1 VDELVTPDT
10 EWRALEDELRVMR
23 WRAERLVTLGYG
35 HREAARLARSKIDVH
50 ELARLIAMGCPAS
63 TAVRIAA

>member
-1 VDELVTPDT
+1 VTT
-10 EWRALEDELRVMR
+10 NSYLQSEWRTPEDDLRVTR

-35 HREAARLARSKIDVH
+35 HREAARLASSKIDIH